1 MLFDKKAL
9 KEEVPVLLSR
19 HPAKYDGKRFVT
31 RGVYVDRD
39 VIERCAERGISV
51 ARLFSTLGNKVVA
64 EYLDNLENK
73 GE

>member
-9 KEEVPVLLSR
+9 KEEVPVLLSS

-64 EYLDNLENK
+64 EYLDNLEK